1 MVLQALSPPENLVV
15 LGRIAAP
22 FGVKGWVKVQPFTAT
37 AKNLLAYSIWWVG
50 GGDDWQE
57 YAVTEAKAQGRSV
70 VARFEGCE
78 DRDAAFRFRGKKIAV
93 PRARLP
99 KPQPNEYYW
108 ADLIGLNVVS
118 KAGEEFGRL
127 IRIIET
133 GANDVLVVQGDR
145 ERLIPFIA
153 EVIGDVDLEAGV
165 MRVNWDADY

>member
-1 MVLQALSPPENLVV
+1 M
-15 LGRIAAP
+15 GRIAAP

-37 AKNLLAYSIWWVG
+37 AKNLLAYATWWVG
-50 GGDDWQE
+50 DGDDWQE
-57 YAVTEAKAQGRSV
+57 FAVSEARAQGRSV
-70 VARFEGCE
+70 VARLEGCE
-78 DRDAAFRFRGKKIAV
+78 DRDSAFRFRGKEIAV

-118 KAGEEFGRL
+118 KAGQDFGRL
-127 IRIIET
+127 ISIIET
-133 GANDVLVVQGDR
+133 GANDVLVVQGER

-153 EVIGDVDLEAGV
+153 EVIGEVDLEAGV